1 MGSFKEYVKS
11 LNINDIPWN
20 RMVTAYGT
28 AEKYPEYLSIL
39 DEMKDLDKIKQAWN
53 SISDFEHQS
62 TMFAPAPFALIFLK
76 RIYEKAKNTDTPEAE
91 WIVEKFSEDFEYYLE
106 ICEYAENSEHAEHL
120 PDFSDMLDEEYLLP
134 EEYLSEGLTEDD
146 LEDYLEEYD
155 ENFMSDEN
163 YFYSLYYYSKKV
175 ISGTEKD

>member
-62 TMFAPAPFALIFLK
+62 TMFAPAPFALVFLK
-76 RIYEKAKNTDTPEAE
+76 RIYEKAKNMDTPEAE
-91 WIVEKFSEDFEYYLE
+91 WIVEKFSKDFEYYLE

-134 EEYLSEGLTEDD
+134 EEYLSEGLTEDN